1 MERITAFTD
10 CNSESIVI
18 RMPYNMIIEILQ
30 NCNFSERDE
39 LLEKVR
45 RASSRSSKLTH
56 MLSKITRGGEIVNV
70 LSNKATA

>member
-30 NCNFSERDE
+30 NCNFSEHDK

-45 RASSRSSKLTH
+45 MASSRSSKLTH
-56 MLSKITRGGEIVNV
+56 MLSK
-70 LSNKATA
+70 LNK

>member
-30 NCNFSERDE
+30 NCNLSERDK

-45 RASSRSSKLTH
+45 WASSRSSKLTH
-56 MLSKITRGGEIVNV
+56 MLSK
-70 LSNKATA
+70 LNK

>member
-18 RMPYNMIIEILQ
+18 RMPYNMIVEILQ
-30 NCNFSERDE
+30 NCNFSERDK

-45 RASSRSSKLTH
+45 SASSRSSKLTH
-56 MLSKITRGGEIVNV
+56 MLSQ
-70 LSNKATA
+70 LNK

>member
-18 RMPYNMIIEILQ
+18 RMPYKMIVEILQ
-30 NCNFSERDE
+30 NCDLSERDA
-39 LLEKVR
+39 LLKKVR

-56 MLSKITRGGEIVNV
+56 MLSK
-70 LSNKATA
+70 LNK

>member
-10 CNSESIVI
+10 CNSESIII

-30 NCNFSERDE
+30 NCNLSERDK

-56 MLSKITRGGEIVNV
+56 MLSK
-70 LSNKATA
+70 LNK

>member
-30 NCNFSERDE
+30 NCNFSEHDK

-45 RASSRSSKLTH
+45 MASSRSSKLTH
-56 MLSKITRGGEIVNV
+56 MLSN
-70 LSNKATA
+70 LNK

>member
-30 NCNFSERDE
+30 DCNFSERDK

-45 RASSRSSKLTH
+45 MASSRSSKLTH
-56 MLSKITRGGEIVNV
+56 MLSK
-70 LSNKATA
+70 LNK

>member
-1 MERITAFTD
+1 MERITAFAD

-30 NCNFSERDE
+30 NCNFSERDK

-45 RASSRSSKLTH
+45 MASSRSSKLTH
-56 MLSKITRGGEIVNV
+56 MLSQ
-70 LSNKATA
+70 LNK

>member
-18 RMPYNMIIEILQ
+18 RMPYSMIVEILQ
-30 NCNFSERDE
+30 NCDLSEHEE

-45 RASSRSSKLTH
+45 WASSRSSKLTH
-56 MLSKITRGGEIVNV
+56 MLSKI
-70 LSNKATA
+70 NK